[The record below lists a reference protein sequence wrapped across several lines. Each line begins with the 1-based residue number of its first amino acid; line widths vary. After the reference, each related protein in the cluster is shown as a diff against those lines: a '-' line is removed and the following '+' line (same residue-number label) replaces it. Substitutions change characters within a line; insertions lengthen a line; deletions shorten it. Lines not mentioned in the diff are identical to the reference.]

1 MPNTAAHKLPAI
13 NVPADFYQAT
23 SMQLGDLNA
32 ALREHQ
38 TDTLPKRANE
48 SGRLITIDW
57 PTYPRQR
64 ITSIT
69 VIHLIPTQFVSMKQS
84 SVISL
89 REISPCDPFSLS
101 SSLFNDLLSNNTAT

>member
-48 SGRLITIDW
+48 SGRLITID
-57 PTYPRQR
+57 
-64 ITSIT
+64 
-69 VIHLIPTQFVSMKQS
+69 
-84 SVISL
+84 
-89 REISPCDPFSLS
+89 
-101 SSLFNDLLSNNTAT
+101 